1 MSRRQVVT
9 EVAAFAVCLA
19 VFVGS
24 WVVFGDGAPR
34 PSWIVVFVV
43 AYLVFAGVRIAW
55 QCRRRSGPP
64 PT

>member
-34 PSWIVVFVV
+34 PSWIAMFVV

-55 QCRRRSGPP
+55 QRHRSGRP